1 MVKVTKMKRNI
12 LLCVILCAL
21 LPLAPKVAATA
32 HVSVE
37 LNRST
42 VFVQQPFHVTITVY
56 TTTWFTAPPQFGNL
70 QIPNAFIVPFDQT
83 QPGMFTIGGKQYPGV
98 QFYYIV
104 FPYST
109 GSYTV
114 PPIEVTV
121 QSPPEGSSTA
131 RQQILKTDPK
141 PFTVND
147 IPASLKKMG
156 AWFVAR
162 SATLHEQWNPALD
175 APKVGDVI
183 RRTLTID
190 ALGTLPQFIPN
201 LTGQEKVDWASTY
214 PQEPVLT
221 DTRAGGDA
229 NGRSVQT
236 ITYLLEKAGDFTL
249 PGITLS
255 YWNPYTARI
264 ETHTIDARKVYVADN
279 PNLGILTTL
288 KDSLNATVSPSV
300 AAPHE
305 KKAFT
310 ILGMSWYAFA
320 GLVIV
325 AGCVLWL
332 LVKFAIRLR
341 HAYRTRREKYVHSEQ
356 YLFDVFRK
364 SNGNAYTFLHT
375 LYVWW
380 DSFAGRPSAS
390 VSASFAGKPGE
401 AAAFSRFFDRFL
413 HNQATGDSSSVK
425 ASLEQLRKDI
435 EAEET
440 GKDDYFPL

>member
-1 MVKVTKMKRNI
+1 MKRNI
-12 LLCVILCAL
+12 LLCVFLCAL
-21 LPLAPKVAATA
+21 LPFAPKATATA

-56 TTTWFTAPPQFGNL
+56 TTTWFTAPPVFGNL

-109 GSYTV
+109 GNYTV

-131 RQQILKTDPK
+131 QQQILKTDPK
-141 PFTVND
+141 SFTVND

-162 SATLHEQWNPALD
+162 DVTMHEQWSPALD
-175 APKVGDVI
+175 APKVGDVV

-190 ALGTLPQFIPN
+190 AQGTLPQFIPN
-201 LTGQEKVDWASTY
+201 LSEQENVDWASTY

-255 YWNPYTARI
+255 YWNPYTART
-264 ETHTIDARKVYVADN
+264 ETHTIDARKVHVADN

-288 KDSLNATVSPSV
+288 KDSLNATVSPS
-300 AAPHE
+300 AAAAAHE

-310 ILGMSWYAFA
+310 ILGMSWYAFTGIALASA
-320 GLVIV
+320 GI
-325 AGCVLWL
+325 GWL
-332 LVKFAIRLR
+332 LIRFAIRLQQAHRIRRQNYLRSER
-341 HAYRTRREKYVHSEQ
+341 H
-356 YLFDVFRK
+356 LFDLFRK
-364 SNGNAYTFLHT
+364 SNGNAYAFLHT
-375 LYVWW
+375 LYAWW
-380 DSFAGRPSAS
+380 DSYASRPSPS
-390 VSASFAGKPGE
+390 ISASLIAQSKPDQ
-401 AAAFSRFFDRFL
+401 AATFSRFFDRFL
-413 HNQATGDSSSVK
+413 HRQPTGGDASSLK
-425 ASLEQLRKDI
+425 ASLTQLRKEI
-435 EAEET
+435 ESRES
-440 GKDDYFPL
+440 GKDGYFPL